1 MATYHGHRWKRPL
14 SLRRSFHE
22 KRRRSNKFS
31 LINLEAEE
39 QESLEEQQDAEDHQS
54 VEDDITEDLPLS
66 HER

>member
-1 MATYHGHRWKRPL
+1 MDTVGKGPCPYVDHFM
-14 SLRRSFHE
+14 RSTS

-31 LINLEAEE
+31 LINFEAEE

-54 VEDDITEDLPLS
+54 VEEDLPIS